1 MLNANA
7 GLRQGPVTLRQ
18 YPGPNLIRRTA
29 LGLPDIAVIL
39 GALVLLALIARV
51 GAGAFASF
59 IPSNTLPAID
69 LDPRNLP
76 YYAARSTLRMFV
88 ALSWSLVFTLVY
100 GYAAAKS
107 RKASRAL
114 VPLLDIL
121 QSVPVLGFLS
131 ITVTGFIALFHG
143 SLLGLEFASIF
154 AVFTSQAWNM
164 TFAFYQSLHA
174 IPHEL
179 DEAARL
185 YRLSGWQRFVKL
197 ELPNGTIGL
206 VWNSMMSFGGGWFF
220 VAASEAISVLNHTYT
235 LPGLGSYLQ
244 AAINAKDL
252 HALGFALLTMAIV
265 IVLVD
270 QLFWRPIVAWSGR
283 FRFEQN
289 AAARRPSS
297 WLYELIRR
305 ASLPRLIAV
314 ALRPA
319 GDAAG
324 RVLSMLTRAR
334 PPRAAGGSTRGVLVE
349 TIYNVALV
357 LVVVALA
364 FTALR
369 FILMTVGV
377 GEIFK
382 ASALGLAT
390 FGRVLVLIIIATLV
404 WTPLGVAIGFTP
416 RLAQFL
422 QPVVLLLA
430 SFPANFIFPFAALL
444 FLRYHVDIN
453 YGCIILMALGAQWYI
468 LFNTIAGAQ
477 GIATELREMSSTFR
491 LRSWTLWRRLIIP
504 GIFASWVT
512 GAITAG
518 GGAWNA
524 SIVAEV
530 VSWGSTSLTATGLG
544 SYIASATMKGDW
556 PRITLGVSVMSLFV
570 VGLNRTLWRSL
581 YKIAETRYQQ

>member
-1 MLNANA
+1 
-7 GLRQGPVTLRQ
+7 GT
-18 YPGPNLIRRTA
+18 
-29 LGLPDIAVIL
+29 
-39 GALVLLALIARV
+39 GAPAR
-51 GAGAFASF
+51 GA
-59 IPSNTLPAID
+59 
-69 LDPRNLP
+69 
-76 YYAARSTLRMFV
+76 
-88 ALSWSLVFTLVY
+88 
-100 GYAAAKS
+100 
-107 RKASRAL
+107 
-114 VPLLDIL
+114 
-121 QSVPVLGFLS
+121 
-131 ITVTGFIALFHG
+131 
-143 SLLGLEFASIF
+143 
-154 AVFTSQAWNM
+154 
-164 TFAFYQSLHA
+164 
-174 IPHEL
+174 
-179 DEAARL
+179 
-185 YRLSGWQRFVKL
+185 
-197 ELPNGTIGL
+197 
-206 VWNSMMSFGGGWFF
+206 
-220 VAASEAISVLNHTYT
+220 
-235 LPGLGSYLQ
+235 
-244 AAINAKDL
+244 
-252 HALGFALLTMAIV
+252 
-265 IVLVD
+265 
-270 QLFWRPIVAWSGR
+270 
-283 FRFEQN
+283 
-289 AAARRPSS
+289 
-297 WLYELIRR
+297 
-305 ASLPRLIAV
+305 
-314 ALRPA
+314 
-319 GDAAG
+319 
-324 RVLSMLTRAR
+324 
-334 PPRAAGGSTRGVLVE
+334 LVE
-349 TIYNVALV
+349 TIYNIALL
-357 LVVVALA
+357 LVIVALA

-390 FGRVLVLIIIATLV
+390 FGRVLLLVIIATLV

-491 LRSWTLWRRLIIP
+491 LRGWTLWRRLIIP

-530 VSWGSTSLTATGLG
+530 VSWGSTSLMATGLG

-570 VGLNRTLWRSL
+570 VGLNRTLWRTL